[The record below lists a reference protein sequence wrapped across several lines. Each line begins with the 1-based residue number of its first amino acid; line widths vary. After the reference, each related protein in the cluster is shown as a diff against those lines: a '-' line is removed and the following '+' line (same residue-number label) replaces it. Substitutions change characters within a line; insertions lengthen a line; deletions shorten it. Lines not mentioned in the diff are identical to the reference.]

1 MLSPEWGKLYDIRRQ
16 RSRDLQSLSQQ
27 GNAFGMRRG
36 GGIFMM
42 VKPERACKSES
53 GSGIRYLIR

>member
-42 VKPERACKSES
+42 VKPN
-53 GSGIRYLIR
+53 L